1 MLTIDTFRNEPNVVG
16 VGVGAG
22 EVIFR
27 DGEAGSEMFAI
38 VEGTVDIHK
47 NGKCI
52 TSLQALEVFG
62 EMAPIDGKPRSAMA
76 VARRASYCWFD
87 GRRFSPCS

>member
-1 MLTIDTFRNEPNVVG
+1 MLTIDTFRNEPNVVGVG

-62 EMAPIDGKPRSAMA
+62 EMAPIDGKRYL
-76 VARRASYCWFD
+76 RANSPI
-87 GRRFSPCS
+87 RFACELKNPS